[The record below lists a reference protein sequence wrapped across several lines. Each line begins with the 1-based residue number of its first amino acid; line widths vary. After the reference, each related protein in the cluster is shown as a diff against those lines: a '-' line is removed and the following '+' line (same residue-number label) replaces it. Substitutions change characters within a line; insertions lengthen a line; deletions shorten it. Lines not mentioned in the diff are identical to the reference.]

1 MEVYVEDG
9 QDEAKIAGD
18 GGLARKQEL
27 DAFFD
32 PDVVLV
38 DVVVE
43 RDHLVCE
50 LFVALLQSVD
60 RAAKGTENQLTF
72 LLESRLE
79 QIELFLEGRPH
90 PNLPV
95 T

>member
-9 QDEAKIAGD
+9 QDEAKIGGD
-18 GGLARKQEL
+18 RGLARKQQL

-43 RDHLVCE
+43 RDHFVCE

-60 RAAKGTENQLTF
+60 RAPQGAQNQLTF
-72 LLESRLE
+72 LLKSRLE
-79 QIELFLEGRPH
+79 QIELFLKGRPH